1 MIVGENLD
9 SARLA
14 SFQVDCGDE
23 VKHMVSTRGS
33 FIVQVRTAT
42 SASGGRGAKAW
53 HSTSPPLRP
62 LRRRSSGGGC
72 AVQDI
77 LPPSS
82 RQVLLV
88 LSPEEGKSGGSYS
101 LSVVSEPIAAGSAEA
116 SHYPP
121 CEMPSMHVPVS
132 TGIAQS
138 LDAVLAQFL
147 GSMHWQR

>member
-1 MIVGENLD
+1 M
-9 SARLA
+9 
-14 SFQVDCGDE
+14 
-23 VKHMVSTRGS
+23 
-33 FIVQVRTAT
+33 
-42 SASGGRGAKAW
+42 
-53 HSTSPPLRP
+53 
-62 LRRRSSGGGC
+62 
-72 AVQDI
+72 
-77 LPPSS
+77 
-82 RQVLLV
+82 

-147 GSMHWQR
+147 GSMQR